1 MNINA
6 TAASRVVWIMDNNR
20 AEQSSENESGA
31 LRLIIDSIMEN
42 IGKAALCGHNHLEI
56 TWTRS
61 DNNEQLTQE
70 VEDYL
75 IYKMGYNIEE
85 WFPDGP
91 NDSIVIKQ

>member
-1 MNINA
+1 
-6 TAASRVVWIMDNNR
+6 MDNNR
-20 AEQSSENESGA
+20 AEQFSENESGA

-42 IGKAALCGHNHLEI
+42 IGKAVLCGHNHLEI

-75 IYKMGYNIEE
+75 IYKM
-85 WFPDGP
+85 
-91 NDSIVIKQ
+91 VITLKNGFQMGLMVVL